1 MKCPICSFRESKVVD
16 SRTSDDGE
24 KIKRRREC
32 LKCQQRFTT
41 YEILETLPLM
51 VVKKDNTSERFNKK
65 KLLDGILKA
74 CEKRSI
80 PISTL
85 ENIINTIER
94 NLRSMGEKEIK
105 TSLIGE
111 YVMDSLRALDKVAYI
126 RFASVY
132 RQFGDV
138 ENFILEL
145 NTLKELN
152 NVWVW
157 LYSGSA
163 KNG

>member
-1 MKCPICSFRESKVVD
+1 MKCPVCSFMESKVVD

-41 YEILETLPLM
+41 YEVLETIPLM
-51 VVKKDNTSERFNKK
+51 VVKKDNTRERFNKQ

-105 TSLIGE
+105 ASLIGE

-132 RQFGDV
+132 RQFDDV

-145 NTLKELN
+145 NTLKKFN
-152 NVWVW
+152 NV
-157 LYSGSA
+157 
-163 KNG
+163 

>member
-16 SRTSDDGE
+16 SRTCDDGE

-41 YEILETLPLM
+41 YEVLETIPLM
-51 VVKKDNTSERFNKK
+51 VVKKDNARERFNKQ

-105 TSLIGE
+105 VSLIGE

-132 RQFGDV
+132 RQFDDV

-145 NTLKELN
+145 NTLKEVN
-152 NVWVW
+152 NV
-157 LYSGSA
+157 
-163 KNG
+163 